1 MNAVVPQ
8 NSTVPAD
15 EEALARRLLEIVR
28 ALAVEL
34 HPGMPGVN
42 RLTGDA
48 SIERD
53 FGLDSLARVELGERI
68 ERALATPIADTLV
81 AESETVH
88 DLASALL
95 RKHAPEASAAA
106 ARQPRIAVVESAVS
120 PAPVAPATL
129 LDALEWHATEHPE
142 RTYVLLV
149 DDETGADRVSFGAL
163 RSQAAAVAASLV
175 KHGVRPGEAVAIM
188 LPTGREFFA
197 AFYGALYAGAVP
209 VPLYPPA
216 RPAQIEAHLRRVAG
230 ILANCDA
237 RILLTFDRAKRLAHL
252 LRALAPKLE
261 RTATLDELSVAE
273 NVGPPV
279 PARPGDTA
287 FLQYTSG
294 STGQPK
300 GVVLTHANI
309 LANLDAMRRVT
320 DASSADTFVSWLP
333 LYHDMG
339 LIGACFGALIV
350 GFPLVLMSPIAF
362 LSHPERWLRAID
374 RHRATIT
381 AAPNF
386 AYELCLKK
394 VDDGKLQGLDLS
406 SLRLAFNGA
415 EPVSAATVERFAA
428 RLAPYGMRR
437 EALMPVYG
445 LAECA
450 VGLTFPPAGRGPL
463 IDRVARD
470 AFLRSG
476 QAGIASEGD
485 PTSLQLV
492 SCGPALPGHAVRIV
506 DERGVVLAERT
517 QGRIEFRGPSATSGY
532 FHNPGETARLFDGE
546 WLDTGD
552 LGYLANGELYVT
564 GRAKDIIIRGGHK
577 IHPQELEVAVA
588 QLPAVRKGGVAVF
601 RATDPRSATERIV
614 VLVETTEHDDT
625 VRADL
630 IAAINRLAVDLIG
643 LPVDEVVLAPPRTV
657 LKTSSGKIRRT
668 ACRDAYERGELG
680 ATARAPW
687 LQITRLAY
695 RAAVARVGR
704 AMRRLMAFA
713 RSLRIL
719 IAAVCVAIP
728 LWLTVILT
736 PGLGRRRR
744 AAAAIVRLALSLGGV
759 SLRVQGLQAA
769 GVGPKVFVANHAS
782 YLDALLVL
790 AALPPD
796 VTFVAKQEFVGSM
809 VLGRVLERVGCAFVS
824 RFDVREATVGAED
837 LQARLQRGESLV
849 IFAEGTFHRDPG
861 LLPFHMGA
869 FTAAAAT
876 GAQVVPIAL
885 CGTRTMLPDGAMMPR
900 PTAIEIDIGE
910 PLAPLDASWQAAVE
924 LRRRTRQHILRHTHE
939 PDLELL
945 PGATLP

>member
-8 NSTVPAD
+8 NSTVPAN

-28 ALAVEL
+28 ALALEL

-42 RLTGDA
+42 RLTGEA

-53 FGLDSLARVELGERI
+53 FGLDSLARVELGARI
-68 ERALATPIADTLV
+68 EQALATPIADTLV
-81 AESETVH
+81 AEAENVN
-88 DLASALL
+88 DLARALL
-95 RKHAPEASAAA
+95 QQGPEPSAAA
-106 ARQPRIAVVESAVS
+106 VPAPRVAVEPAIP

-129 LDALEWHATEHPE
+129 LEALEWHASEHPE
-142 RTYVLLV
+142 RTYILLFG
-149 DDETGADRVSFGAL
+149 DDNRSQRISFGAL
-163 RSQAAAVAASLV
+163 RVEAAETAAGLI
-175 KHGVRPGEAVAIM
+175 KRGVRPGEAVAIM

-197 AFYGALYAGAVP
+197 AFYGALHAGAVP

-216 RPAQIEAHLRRVAG
+216 RPTQIEAHLRRVAG

-237 RILLTFDRAKRLAHL
+237 RILVTFDRAKRLAHL
-252 LRALAPKLE
+252 LRALVPKLE
-261 RTATLDELSVAE
+261 LAATLDELSAAPGT
-273 NVGPPV
+273 GPPAR
-279 PARPGDTA
+279 ARPGDTA

-309 LANLDAMRRVT
+309 LANLNAMHRVT
-320 DASSADTFVSWLP
+320 GVTSADTFVSWLP

-339 LIGACFGALIV
+339 LIGACLGALLI

-362 LSHPERWLRAID
+362 LSHPERWLRAVD

-394 VDDGKLQGLDLS
+394 LDDAKLQGLDLS

-415 EPVSAATVERFAA
+415 EPVSAATIERFAA
-428 RLAPYGMRR
+428 RFAPYGMRR

-450 VGLTFPPAGRGPL
+450 LGLTFPPPGRGPL

-470 AFLRSG
+470 AFLRNGTAS
-476 QAGIASEGD
+476 IATQSD

-492 SCGPALPGHAVRIV
+492 SCGPALPGHAIRIV
-506 DERGVVLAERT
+506 DERGVVLGERS

-532 FHNPGETARLFDGE
+532 FHNPGETARLFDGD

-588 QLPAVRKGGVAVF
+588 QLPSVRKGGVAVF

-614 VLVETTEHDDT
+614 VLVETTERDAAT
-625 VRADL
+625 RADL
-630 IAAINRLAVDLIG
+630 ISAVNRLAVDLIG

-695 RAAVARVGR
+695 RAAVARLGR
-704 AMRRLMAFA
+704 AMRRLVGFA
-713 RSLRIL
+713 RSLRIV
-719 IAAVCVAIP
+719 IGAACMAIP
-728 LWLTVILT
+728 LWLTVLLT

-744 AAAAIVRLALSLGGV
+744 AAAAIVRMALSIGGV
-759 SLRVQGLQAA
+759 SLRVQGLKTA
-769 GVGPKVFVANHAS
+769 GAGPKVFVSNHAS
-782 YLDALLVL
+782 YLDALLLL

-809 VLGRVLERVGCAFVS
+809 LLGRLLERVGCAFVS
-824 RFDVREATVGAED
+824 RFDVREATAGAED
-837 LQARLQRGESLV
+837 LQVRLQRGESLV
-849 IFAEGTFHRDPG
+849 IFAEGTFHHDPG

-869 FTAAAAT
+869 FAAAAVT
-876 GAQVVPIAL
+876 GARVVPLAL

-900 PTAIEIDIGE
+900 PTALELDIGE
-910 PLAPLDASWQAAVE
+910 PLAPVDASWQAAVE
-924 LRRRTRQHILRHTHE
+924 LRRRTREHILRHTHE